1 LAVTPEGK
9 VAIVGDTWTFTP
21 GAVLT
26 LSGALTLPSTVMIVV
41 DGPIP
46 AGRMNLVDFRGA
58 TISNLDEVNFVLVG
72 GDATDRVTLRGG
84 WLYTTGSQGT
94 QLMLR

>member
-1 LAVTPEGK
+1 
-9 VAIVGDTWTFTP
+9 
-21 GAVLT
+21 
-26 LSGALTLPSTVMIVV
+26 
-41 DGPIP
+41 
-46 AGRMNLVDFRGA
+46 
-58 TISNLDEVNFVLVG
+58 LVG